1 MRWQDRRQSDN
12 VEDRR
17 NEQMSQAG
25 IGGLGALGLGLLMR
39 GGSKGLLV
47 LIVLFI
53 GLKACGYDPI
63 RLFFGDGMLTQTSS
77 KIENQSST
85 PVNDERTRFISTV
98 LAGTEDTWNKI
109 FAEKGAHY
117 VAPGLVLFRSAVRSS
132 CGVATSA
139 VGPFYCP
146 LDRKIYLDETFFDQL
161 DKQFGAPG
169 EAAQAYVIAHEIGHH
184 VQNLTGELSS
194 EKQENEM
201 SVRTELQADC
211 YAGIWAHYAAQQGM
225 FETGDISIALNAAH
239 KIGDDTLQ
247 QRTQGYA
254 VPDSFT
260 HGTAEQRATWF
271 KRGFDSGAMS
281 ACNTG
286 NGGM

>member
-17 NEQMSQAG
+17 NEQLSSAG

-39 GGSKGLLV
+39 GGGKGLLV

-53 GLKACGYDPI
+53 VLKACGYDPV
-63 RLFFGDGMLTQTSS
+63 RLFFGDGTLTQSDS
-77 KIENQSST
+77 NIENHSSV
-85 PVNDERTRFISTV
+85 PANDERTRFASTV
-98 LAGTEDTWNKI
+98 LASTEDTWSKI
-109 FAEKGAHY
+109 FAEKGASY
-117 VAPGLVLFRSAVRSS
+117 TAPDLVLFRNAVRSA
-132 CGVATSA
+132 CGTASSA
-139 VGPFYCP
+139 AGPFYCP
-146 LDRKIYLDETFFDQL
+146 TDHKVYLDETFFDQL
-161 DKQFGAPG
+161 ARQFGAPG
-169 EAAQAYVIAHEIGHH
+169 EAAQAYVIAHEVGHH
-184 VQNLTGELSS
+184 VQNLTGELSRGQ
-194 EKQENEM
+194 QENEA
-201 SVRTELQADC
+201 SVYTELQADC

-225 FETGDISIALNAAH
+225 FETSDMNIALNAAH

-260 HGTAEQRATWF
+260 HGTADQRAHWF

-281 ACNTG
+281 ACHTADG
-286 NGGM
+286 N